1 MNLVL
6 SDEDD
11 EETNC
16 VKTWRWLVLARCNF
30 VAVVDAMMETEFLY
44 AKTIQLTAVKT
55 KEEYFGFHAR
65 EVSYIHHHRL
75 GRPHGLY
82 FRLHD
87 DRVFD
92 ASGKEQEETDRGFY
106 DQDLPEI
113 VGNDRTLN

>member
-1 MNLVL
+1 MEFRMKLVL

-11 EETNC
+11 EESNC

-30 VAVVDAMMETEFLY
+30 VAVVNAMMETEFLY
-44 AKTIQLTAVKT
+44 AKTVQLTAEKT

-82 FRLHD
+82 FVSFR
-87 DRVFD
+87 
-92 ASGKEQEETDRGFY
+92 RGPPAH
-106 DQDLPEI
+106 LLE
-113 VGNDRTLN
+113 NLLKCS

>member
-1 MNLVL
+1 MNLIL
-6 SDEDD
+6 SDQDD

-30 VAVVDAMMETEFLY
+30 VAVVDAMMETEFLF
-44 AKTIQLTAVKT
+44 AKTVNLTAVKT

-106 DQDLPEI
+106 DQDLPDS